1 MKDWRGKECIT
12 PGCTNK
18 ARCKEMCT
26 KCYNREKIREKREN
40 MEENS
45 VFEIKKALDPIKRTV
60 DLLDWIEEKHPE
72 ILEEYDKLI
81 NEMAKSEKR

>member
-26 KCYNREKIREKREN
+26 KCYNREKLREKNDRCL
-40 MEENS
+40 S
-45 VFEIKKALDPIKRTV
+45 
-60 DLLDWIEEKHPE
+60 
-72 ILEEYDKLI
+72 
-81 NEMAKSEKR
+81 